1 MKIEKFLKWIQF
13 SLMNYPDIS
22 IKTVKIF
29 IDEFYKCLS
38 EVEQIRWILQ
48 YKIISELS
56 LKQISI
62 DSFIHNS
69 KIDKLENNLNNLK
82 ESE

>member
-38 EVEQIRWILQ
+38 EVEQIRWKLQ
-48 YKIISELS
+48 IEIISELT
-56 LKQISI
+56 LKQISV

-69 KIDKLENNLNNLK
+69 KIDKLENDLK
-82 ESE
+82 EVKKD

>member
-22 IKTVKIF
+22 FKTVKIF
-29 IDEFYKCLS
+29 IDYFYRCLS
-38 EVEQIRWILQ
+38 EVEQIKWILQ

-56 LKQISI
+56 LKQISL

-69 KIDKLENNLNNLK
+69 KVDTLENELNEVK
-82 ESE
+82 KK

>member
-22 IKTVKIF
+22 FKTVKMF
-29 IDEFYKCLS
+29 TDKFYNCLS
-38 EVEQIRWILQ
+38 EIEQVRWKLQ
-48 YKIISELS
+48 CEIISELT

-62 DSFIHNS
+62 DSFIHKN
-69 KIDKLENNLNNLK
+69 KIEGLEIELNEVKK
-82 ESE
+82 E

>member
-13 SLMNYPDIS
+13 SLMNYADIS

-29 IDEFYKCLS
+29 IDEFYRCLS
-38 EVEQIRWILQ
+38 KVEQIRCLLQ

-62 DSFIHNS
+62 DSFIQNS
-69 KIDKLENNLNNLK
+69 KIDKLENDLNNIKK
-82 ESE
+82 E